1 MRARMYHR
9 FTAKIR
15 QPLVRT
21 TGFSI
26 EKTNLSAFPIGVVA
40 SVANGLARD
49 RASGEM
55 SRPAFSR
62 SNLLWL
68 TLAILAVSGGE
79 ALALEKPEY
88 SVVAERN
95 TYEIRR
101 YEPYIVAEV
110 EVSATSGRRAGN
122 KAFGIL
128 AGYIFGDNVA
138 KTKMAMTAPVEST
151 HSERMS
157 MTAPVETT
165 ADGDTYTYAF
175 VMEKK
180 FTLETSPEPVNPDI
194 RIRVRPGRYVAALR
208 YSGSWSDAN
217 YLRHE
222 NELEQ
227 ALATDAVAI
236 TGPFTSAR
244 YNSPFALPMIRRNE
258 VLVEVEWNGD

>member
-1 MRARMYHR
+1 MLARMYHR
-9 FTAKIR
+9 YAGKNR

-26 EKTNLSAFPIGVVA
+26 ERTNLCAFPIGVVA
-40 SVANGLARD
+40 SVGNGLARD
-49 RASGEM
+49 RASGEIP
-55 SRPAFSR
+55 SPACPR
-62 SNLLWL
+62 SSLLWL
-68 TLAILAVSGGE
+68 TLAILAVSGGD
-79 ALALEKPEY
+79 ALAIEKPDY
-88 SVVAERN
+88 SVVAERDA
-95 TYEIRR
+95 YEIRR

-138 KTKMAMTAPVEST
+138 KTRMAMTAPVEST
-151 HSERMS
+151 HSEQMS

-165 ADGDTYTYAF
+165 ADGDTYIYAF
-175 VMEKK
+175 VMERKY
-180 FTLETSPEPVNPDI
+180 TLETLPEPINPDI

-222 NELEQ
+222 TELEQ
-227 ALATDAVAI
+227 ALAADAVAI

-258 VLVEVEWNGD
+258 VLVEVDWNGD